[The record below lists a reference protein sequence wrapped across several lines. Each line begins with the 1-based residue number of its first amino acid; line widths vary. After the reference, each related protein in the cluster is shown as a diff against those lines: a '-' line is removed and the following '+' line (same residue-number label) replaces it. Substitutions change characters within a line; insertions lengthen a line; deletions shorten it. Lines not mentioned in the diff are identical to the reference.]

1 MLNAYKTQ
9 ERTQTLSS
17 SNVLVEVKLRESCS
31 FSVSRDL
38 IFSVDF
44 SLTYK
49 LLKRN
54 SLFKFD
60 KFSV

>member
-9 ERTQTLSS
+9 ERTQTFSS
-17 SNVLVEVKLRESCS
+17 SNVLVEVKLRKSCS

-60 KFSV
+60 KFAV